1 MTAADLSS
9 VLHSFVGIVASGDGG
24 SQIEAEFLQ
33 CINKTLLE
41 IYTAAPTNWMSEVP
55 RAELVRAPI
64 TLPITVTN
72 QSKAITFAGFDASWM
87 LDCTIII
94 QGDAT
99 QNMLVRDGSATT
111 TLMKPYL
118 GTTGTTTAIIYQD
131 SVNIPA
137 DTFQIGSPVT
147 LDRAWEL
154 TPRAT
159 ARDLQ
164 LAQPGNVVGIGPF
177 AGTGLG
183 FGGNGYGGVGFA
195 GSTLRTTDKQISTP
209 FAFMVQR
216 TRSYNTAQNLR
227 VVLSALP
234 DRLYTLYYPAQVI
247 PFAANLTDTSSP
259 AFLPGRNDEAILV
272 PWLKWN
278 FADNPNVTM
287 SKGDLKP
294 GFDAATAML
303 KRFNPQGFVDQSV
316 SIGRW

>member
-1 MTAADLSS
+1 MTAADLSNI
-9 VLHSFVGIVASGDGG
+9 LHSFVGVVATNDGG
-24 SQIEAEFLQ
+24 SQFEAEVLQ

-55 RAELVRAPI
+55 RADLVRAPL

-72 QSKAITFAGFDASWM
+72 NSKAITFAGFDATWM

-94 QGDAT
+94 AGDAS

-118 GTTGTTTAIIYQD
+118 GTSGTTTAIVYQD
-131 SVNIPA
+131 SINIAA

-147 LDRAWEL
+147 LDRTWEL

-164 LAQPGNVVGIGPF
+164 LAQPGNMVGAGPF
-177 AGTGLG
+177 AGTG
-183 FGGNGYGGVGFA
+183 FGANGYGGLGFS
-195 GSTLRTTDKQISTP
+195 GSTIRTTDKQISTP
-209 FAFMVQR
+209 FSFMVAR
-216 TRSYNTAQNLR
+216 TRSYNTTQNLR

-234 DRLYTLYYPAQVI
+234 DRQYTLYYPAEVI
-247 PFAANLTDTSSP
+247 PFAVNLTDTASP

-278 FADNPNVTM
+278 FSDHQNVAM
-287 SKGDLKP
+287 SKAELKP

-303 KRFNPQGFVDQSV
+303 KRFNPQGFVDSMI